1 MSLLHIFN
9 AFSDMIFVDLT
20 YNFRTINEQDFRY
33 NSEYNNDY
41 KNDKIFAQ
49 IVIIAIFVINVYNFV
64 YNNDYKN
71 D

>member
-33 NSEYNNDY
+33 NSEYNNATRTTRFSP
-41 KNDKIFAQ
+41 KSL
-49 IVIIAIFVINVYNFV
+49 
-64 YNNDYKN
+64 
-71 D
+71 